1 VGFDFNARALSSQ
14 SRKGFSCFLGTS
26 SWALGTDRGISFG
39 SPTQSP
45 ETLRVTQE
53 VRKPSDHRLLM
64 VGFEFTTKSTKSTK
78 RLIFHSSPSCS
89 SCPSW

>member
-1 VGFDFNARALSSQ
+1 MKIAGIERYVVDIASILSQ
-14 SRKGFSCFLGTS
+14 SSES
-26 SWALGTDRGISFG
+26 
-39 SPTQSP
+39 
-45 ETLRVTQE
+45 LRVIQE

-64 VGFEFTTKSTKSTK
+64 VGFEFTTKSTKSMK